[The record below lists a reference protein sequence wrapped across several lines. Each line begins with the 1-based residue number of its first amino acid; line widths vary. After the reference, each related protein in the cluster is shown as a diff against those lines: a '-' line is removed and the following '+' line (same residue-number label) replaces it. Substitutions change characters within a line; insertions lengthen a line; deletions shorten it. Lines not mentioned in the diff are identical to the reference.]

1 MLVHIYFGYQGYWF
15 FCLWSTKLSTVR
27 VRRPQKERLELRK
40 LPRRDK
46 LKIYGD
52 LLFILYTESKKEKVV
67 LTRVQLKINVPFD
80 RLKTYIA
87 DLKELGLIEDESSL
101 KLTEKAK
108 LYLREYETVLD
119 FMKRMGLTYR

>member
-1 MLVHIYFGYQGYWF
+1 
-15 FCLWSTKLSTVR
+15 
-27 VRRPQKERLELRK
+27 
-40 LPRRDK
+40 

-52 LLFILYTESKKEKVV
+52 LLFILYSESKKEKVV

-87 DLKELGLIEDESSL
+87 DLKELGLIQDETSL
-101 KLTEKAK
+101 KLTEKGK